1 MKNIA
6 KIFGSIVGIGIIS
19 LIWWLCV
26 KFDGCGHAKINRVIS
41 RTTKVQKLQ
50 DESELKSVQRQLLDT
65 TEHYTKSNII
75 HSKSEVISTS
85 FTIFL
90 QHKIDSIA
98 KELDIKNEQ
107 ITGLK
112 SELVNAH
119 GKIESSINYIGD
131 NTYEIP
137 FSDCFLNGYS
147 VINLSDKTQEM
158 KYSAH
163 LSISEVDHIHR
174 RYNILFLHFGKI
186 TIKKDSWT
194 NCPNVQIDSIQDI
207 RIIKD

>member
-1 MKNIA
+1 MDA
-6 KIFGSIVGIGIIS
+6 
-19 LIWWLCV
+19 
-26 KFDGCGHAKINRVIS
+26 DRAKINRVIS

-50 DESELKSVQRQLLDT
+50 DESELKLVQHQLLDT

-119 GKIESSINYIGD
+119 GKIESSINYIG
-131 NTYEIP
+131 EII
-137 FSDCFLNGYS
+137 L
-147 VINLSDKTQEM
+147 M
-158 KYSAH
+158 KY
-163 LSISEVDHIHR
+163 
-174 RYNILFLHFGKI
+174 HFPI
-186 TIKKDSWT
+186 VS
-194 NCPNVQIDSIQDI
+194 
-207 RIIKD
+207 